1 MVRRLLIVMISVI
14 TTTYVHAQLLE
25 SDTSKWY
32 FRGEGGLNWSGGNVE
47 RLLIRADIQAKHV
60 DTTWGFVTYH
70 NYMYGNWG
78 KMTTENDYLSRNFLY
93 LFPKRR
99 LYPYMMVWLERNFR
113 RRIDF
118 RYQVGPGITGV
129 LWRKPKVL
137 LKLSTT
143 ATYEATDFTS
153 NIILSD
159 GTVATAPINVW
170 RLTARAYGKL
180 TPFNAPLHI
189 GYEFWFQ
196 QSLAQSQNYRY
207 YIEGLAEYRWAKHVA
222 FKSQIS
228 LSHEQLT
235 LRSFKKTDW
244 YWTLGFSY
252 TY

>member
-1 MVRRLLIVMISVI
+1 MVRRLLIVFFSVI
-14 TTTYVHAQLLE
+14 TTPLIHAQLLE
-25 SDTSKWY
+25 SDTSKCY
-32 FRGEGGLNWSGGNVE
+32 FRSESGLNWSGGNIE
-47 RLLIRADIQAKHV
+47 RLLVRADIQVKHV

-93 LFPKRR
+93 LLPKRR

-113 RRIDF
+113 RRIDY
-118 RYQVGPGITGV
+118 RYQVGPGVTGV
-129 LWRKPKVL
+129 LLRKPKVL

-143 ATYEATDFTS
+143 ATYEATDFTP
-153 NIILSD
+153 NVILSD
-159 GTVATAPINVW
+159 GSSAISPVNVW

-196 QSLAQSQNYRY
+196 QSLAHSQNYRY
-207 YIEGLAEYRWAKHVA
+207 NVEGLAEYRWAKHIA

-235 LRSFKKTDW
+235 FRSFKKTDW

-252 TY
+252 TH